1 MKNKNSMEKDYNLQC
16 IDYAI
21 SKTMERAL
29 ENPELKELATN
40 KHLTNA
46 IIEYMFNGN
55 AKGFSSKDSGR
66 SYILQLKKE
75 DFEEQLLKHVVKAKN
90 AKTQLGMVQQLS
102 FNKNFDDNL
111 TDDEVQ
117 ELLYKSY
124 GEMDMNGVKYLLD
137 KYPSLYKILA
147 SNFVEDRYFNFKLGI
162 DKLDTEMSTYQDNFY
177 YNKINEFYKEIRQEK
192 SIQK

>member
-1 MKNKNSMEKDYNLQC
+1 MEKDYNLQC
-16 IDYAI
+16 IDYAVAKTI
-21 SKTMERAL
+21 ERSK
-29 ENPELKELATN
+29 ENPELKQLASN

-55 AKGFSSKDSGR
+55 AKGFSSKDNGR

-75 DFEEQLLKHVVKAKN
+75 DFEEQLLKHVVKSKN
-90 AKTQLGMVQQLS
+90 AKTRLGIKQQLS
-102 FNKNFDDNL
+102 FNKNFGDNL

-137 KYPSLYKILA
+137 KYPSLYKVLA
-147 SNFVEDRYFNFKLGI
+147 SNFIEDRYFNFKLGA
-162 DKLDTEMSTYQDNFY
+162 DKLDMDINNYEDNFY
-177 YNKINEFYKEIRQEK
+177 YNKIDEFYKELKKE
-192 SIQK
+192 SSMQK